1 MQRFSIDSATGSA
14 SAQGTTQA
22 AMTTGLVREDR
33 AGDEAAIHALL
44 GQMQQAWARG
54 DAAAYVAPF
63 TDDADY
69 VVFDGTHLRGHE
81 EIAGAHIPL
90 WNSILEGSTL
100 VSVSSSIRFL
110 TADVA
115 LIHSK
120 GAVLK
125 RNEKK
130 PSRRSLSVQTMVA
143 VRQDGAW
150 RIAAFQN
157 TRYRPFADT
166 LFGKLIGRMA
176 ARHAKQSA

>member
-1 MQRFSIDSATGSA
+1 MQTPIDHATGRA
-14 SAQGTTQA
+14 TAEDPAQA
-22 AMTTGLVREDR
+22 VRTTGPAPADR
-33 AGDEAAIHALL
+33 AGDETAIRGLIE
-44 GQMQQAWARG
+44 QMQDAWARA
-54 DAAAYVAPF
+54 DADAFGVPF

-69 VVFDGTHLRGHE
+69 VVFDGTHLRGRQ
-81 EIAGAHIPL
+81 EIAAAHIPL
-90 WNSILEGSTL
+90 WNGFLEGSRL
-100 VSVSSSIRFL
+100 VGVESSVRFV

-125 RNEKK
+125 QHEQK

-143 VRQDGAW
+143 VRQDGTW

-166 LFGKLIGRMA
+166 LFGKLMMRMA
-176 ARHAKQSA
+176 RRKNQQSDG